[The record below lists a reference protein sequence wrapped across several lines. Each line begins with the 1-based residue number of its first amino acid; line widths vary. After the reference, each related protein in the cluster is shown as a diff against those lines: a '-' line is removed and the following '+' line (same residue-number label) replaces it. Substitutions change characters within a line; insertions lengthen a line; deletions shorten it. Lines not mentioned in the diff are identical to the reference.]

1 MNKFCDLH
9 THSVFSDG
17 TWTPAQLVDQA
28 QKIGLSAIAL
38 TDHNT
43 VDGLQ
48 EFMNASKGKDLEA
61 IPGVEF
67 STEYLGLDIHVLA
80 LYVLPDAFSKV
91 IALMEDGRVRKDES
105 NRDLIREL
113 KKIGFDID
121 YEALTAATP
130 GGQINRAHIAARM
143 VQNGWVED
151 MQQAFHEYLE
161 PGCGL
166 YHPPK
171 RLGIFEMISFIRS
184 IGAVPVLAHPFLKL
198 DEERLRA
205 LLKPAKEAGLQG
217 METVYVSFDEKT
229 TELAKTMAS
238 QFGLLMSG
246 GSDFHGDNK
255 PGIHIG
261 VGRGNLKVPV
271 SFQKAIR
278 EAAEENRK
286 DCFLK
291 NMNNF

>member
-48 EFMNASKGKDLEA
+48 EFMNASRGKDLEA

-91 IALMEDGRVRKDES
+91 TALMEDGRVRKDES

-121 YEALTAATP
+121 YEALAAATP

-171 RLGIFEMISFIRS
+171 RPGIFEMISFIRS

-278 EAAEENRK
+278 EAAEGNRK